1 MAIETIQLGKILITH
16 KGAWSSAVAYEALD
30 VVSYIGSSYLALTA
44 PPMGTLVTNATYWR
58 PLSKSA
64 YQYAVEAGYTGTEE
78 EFGILIDSIQD
89 RELVSNKVTSISVAS
104 TDTEYPSAKATH
116 TALELKV
123 DNADIVNTLTE
134 ATAGKVLDAR
144 QGKALNDA
152 KINKDGSNS
161 AIETLTFIGVTDA
174 DVPIELPVEYS
185 KDDGTYNFTLPS
197 GAVGQLF
204 QELYFHAKT
213 TEAITEGDAIQYAG
227 AQGRHALIKKAVP
240 AEIKVNPYLFMGIA
254 TTSAANNAF
263 CKVTWFGNV
272 SGVSTT
278 GWSLGNIL
286 YYDSTNVSAGKLTNT
301 MPVAPNTRIN
311 VGVVTLLSTGGAANG
326 TILVR
331 PEFHNKL
338 VDADDVYTPTLANGD
353 VLKWNNTTKRFEV
366 FNIDTALG
374 LKSDKTALEATEEV
388 AAQSLVE
395 LKERIDA
402 LEELIKQG
410 ILNNIIIKR
419 LSVEDL
425 QLNGASL
432 ILTGADA
439 PAVTPDFIGQFYIK
453 TTATT
458 ACYQSTGTTAVG
470 DWKLI
475 G

>member
-44 PPMGTLVTNATYWR
+44 PPIGTLVTNATYWR

-89 RELVSNKVTSISVAS
+89 RELVSNKVTTISAAS
-104 TDTEYPSAKATH
+104 TDAQYPSAKATH

-123 DNADIVNTLTE
+123 DEDAIVNTLTE
-134 ATAGKVLDAR
+134 TTEGKVLDAR

-174 DVPIELPVEYS
+174 DVPIELPVAYS

-240 AEIKVNPYLFMGIA
+240 VEIKVNPYLFMGVA
-254 TTSAANNAF
+254 TTSAANNTF

-286 YYDSTNVSAGKLTNT
+286 YYDSANVSAGKLTNT

-311 VGVVTLLSTGGAANG
+311 VGVVTLLSTGGASNG

-338 VDADDVYTPTLANGD
+338 VDSDDVYTPTLANGD
-353 VLKWNNTTKRFEV
+353 VLKWNNTAKRFEV

-374 LKSDKTALEATEEV
+374 LKPDKTVLETTEEV
-388 AAQSLVE
+388 TAQSLVE

-410 ILNNIIIKR
+410 ILNNIIIKT
-419 LSVEDL
+419 LSVENFQMD
-425 QLNGASL
+425 GASL

-470 DWKLI
+470 DWKQI